1 MKDELTMLGRG
12 LVRRCPN
19 CGQGHL
25 FRQWLKMNDRCPQ
38 CGLYFEREEGY
49 WTGAVAINTVFTE
62 LVFIAVTATFV
73 IWTWPDVPMVPI
85 LAGAIALNIVFP
97 LFFYPISKT
106 LWVAI
111 DLMLHPLEER
121 EQFEVSSLRLTK
133 QRAESDK
140 EPTP

>member
-1 MKDELTMLGRG
+1 MLGRG
-12 LVRRCPN
+12 LVRHCPN

-25 FRQWLKMNDRCPQ
+25 FRQWLRMSDRCPQ

-49 WTGAVAINTVFTE
+49 WTGAVAINTVVTE
-62 LVFIAVTATFV
+62 LIFIVVTAILV

-85 LAGAIALNIVFP
+85 LSAAIALNIIVP
-97 LFFYPISKT
+97 LIFYPISKT

-121 EQFEVSSLRLTK
+121 EQHEVASLRMTK
-133 QRAESDK
+133 QRHGTDG